1 MAGAKPM
8 QIALCYDPRTSGGKD
23 TMLDN
28 LFRHL
33 DEDRGH
39 AGPLPAALLGGIA
52 AIVLGIA
59 VAADIGWLAIV
70 SGIILGGSIL
80 ALPVMNHILVEYEI
94 YGRIEELE
102 KK

>member
-1 MAGAKPM
+1 
-8 QIALCYDPRTSGGKD
+8 
-23 TMLDN
+23 MLLN
-28 LFRHL
+28 LVSHL
-33 DEDRGH
+33 NNESGH
-39 AGPLPAALLGGIA
+39 AGPLPAALLGAVA

-59 VAADIGWLAIV
+59 VAADVGWLAIV